1 MLYGANA
8 GARMMKLAHAH
19 HHKLAVAPMMEW
31 TDMHCRVFHRML
43 APSSMLY
50 SEMVTADAI
59 LHGDRDR
66 LLSGHHQK
74 DGDAVVLQLGGSDP
88 EALAAATD
96 LARPYN
102 YAEYNLNV
110 GCPSD
115 RVKSGRFGAC
125 LMAEPELVAACTGAM
140 ITAAAGRPVS
150 VKCRIG
156 IDEMDIED
164 DLDNFIRVVAASG
177 VDHFIIH
184 ARKAWLNGLSPKENR
199 TIPPLNYDRV
209 TRLKESFPELCFS
222 LNGGIT
228 SADQAADLAAGFAG
242 VMIGRAAYQTPHEL
256 ALMAQAVQGDGVT
269 DRFGVAR
276 AMADYAE
283 REQEKGTRLIAVT
296 RHMLGLMSGLP
307 GARAWRRAL
316 SEDARAENAGAEV
329 IRRATDILEDKFLS
343 QQDAA

>member
-1 MLYGANA
+1 
-8 GARMMKLAHAH
+8 MMKLAHEH
-19 HHKLAVAPMMEW
+19 HHKLAVAPMMDW
-31 TDMHCRVFHRML
+31 TDRHCRVFHRML
-43 APSSMLY
+43 APSAMLY
-50 SEMVTADAI
+50 TEMVTADAI

-66 LLSGHHQK
+66 LLSGHHQH

-88 EALAAATD
+88 ETLAAAIK
-96 LARPYN
+96 LAQPYN
-102 YAEYNLNV
+102 YTEYNLNV

-125 LMAEPELVAACTGAM
+125 LMAEPLLVAACTQAM
-140 ITAAAGRPVS
+140 IEASAGRPVS

-156 IDEMDIED
+156 IDEMDIEA
-164 DLDNFIRVVAASG
+164 DLDNFIRMVAESG
-177 VDHFIIH
+177 VSHFIIH

-209 TRLKESFPELCFS
+209 IRLKESFPELCFS

-228 SADQAADLAAGFAG
+228 TADQASDLVAGFAG
-242 VMIGRAAYQTPHEL
+242 VMIGRAAYQSPHEL
-256 ALMAQAVQGDGVT
+256 ALMAEAVQGNGVT

-283 REQEKGTRLIAVT
+283 KEQEKGTRLIAIS

-307 GARAWRRAL
+307 GAKAWRRAL
-316 SEDARAENAGAEV
+316 SEEARAENTGPDV
-329 IRRATDILEDKFLS
+329 IRHATDILEAKFLS
-343 QQDAA
+343 HQDAA